1 MNQSRTHT
9 RAYIYIYTS
18 ISNFA
23 MVNSFVCIS
32 FTLPLIKSTTRNR
45 LSYDSSVYFAKYACG
60 NNHMLYAMG
69 VNSLKITAA
78 PICASVTISRR
89 IEANQRA
96 VGAHLCLCIY
106 YLLFGI

>member
-1 MNQSRTHT
+1 MNQSRTHA
-9 RAYIYIYTS
+9 RAYIYTS

-45 LSYDSSVYFAKYACG
+45 LNYDSSVYFAKYICG
-60 NNHMLYAMG
+60 NNHMLYAME

-96 VGAHLCLCIY
+96 VGTHLCLCIY